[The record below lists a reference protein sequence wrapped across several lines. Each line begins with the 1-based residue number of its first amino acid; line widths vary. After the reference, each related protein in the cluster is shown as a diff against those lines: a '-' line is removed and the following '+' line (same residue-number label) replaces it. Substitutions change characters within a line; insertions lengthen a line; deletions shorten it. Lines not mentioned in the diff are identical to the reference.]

1 MIFSQ
6 TRLTKST
13 GRKGKMDIADAI
25 KSVGE
30 AFTSLFNWLRTNKE
44 EQSETQLIK
53 DKKRLKSA
61 ANIAEEIF
69 DITDKYKDFFDAND
83 TENYD
88 KLRKKFDKKD

>member
-1 MIFSQ
+1 
-6 TRLTKST
+6 
-13 GRKGKMDIADAI
+13 MDDAI
-25 KSVGE
+25 QSVGE

>member
-1 MIFSQ
+1 
-6 TRLTKST
+6 
-13 GRKGKMDIADAI
+13 MDVADAI

-88 KLRKKFDKKD
+88 TLRKKFDKKD

>member
-1 MIFSQ
+1 MP
-6 TRLTKST
+6 L
-13 GRKGKMDIADAI
+13 DDAI
-25 KSVGE
+25 QSVGE

>member
-13 GRKGKMDIADAI
+13 GRKGKMDIADAV

-53 DKKRLKSA
+53 DKKRLKEA

-69 DITDKYKDFFDAND
+69 DITDNYKDFFAEDD
-83 TENYD
+83 TENYN
-88 KLRKKFDKKD
+88 KLRKKFDKRD

>member
-1 MIFSQ
+1 
-6 TRLTKST
+6 
-13 GRKGKMDIADAI
+13 MDVADAI

-83 TENYD
+83 TANYE
-88 KLRKKFDKKD
+88 KNLTKRTEYAGTT

>member
-1 MIFSQ
+1 MP
-6 TRLTKST
+6 L
-13 GRKGKMDIADAI
+13 DDAI
-25 KSVGE
+25 QSVGE

-53 DKKRLKSA
+53 DKKRLKDA
-61 ANIAEEIF
+61 TNIAEEIF

>member
-1 MIFSQ
+1 
-6 TRLTKST
+6 
-13 GRKGKMDIADAI
+13 MDIADAI

-53 DKKRLKSA
+53 DKKRLKEA

-69 DITDKYKDFFDAND
+69 DITDN
-83 TENYD
+83 
-88 KLRKKFDKKD
+88 